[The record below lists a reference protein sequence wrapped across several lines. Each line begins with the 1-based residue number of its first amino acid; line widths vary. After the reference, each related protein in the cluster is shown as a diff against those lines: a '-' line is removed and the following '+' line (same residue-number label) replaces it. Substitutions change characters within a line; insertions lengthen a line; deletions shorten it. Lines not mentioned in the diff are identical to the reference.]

1 MLNVLS
7 VFYGIIF
14 LFCIFFI
21 LTKQTY
27 YNKIVFL
34 PKLILLFLAFVF
46 ILLSFFYTNIYIDK
60 YIVPI
65 LFLINICW
73 AIYASITFKN
83 INIWR
88 RIMGIFLILFP
99 LLIVDFSRLEIKKGL
114 FINPDKNWIYLHTF
128 FLLLWYIL
136 SGVIKN
142 YSRLILS
149 LVLLYPLLFPIEQWG
164 IHRVGMLNFA
174 VFMANYFDLTH
185 KN

>member
-1 MLNVLS
+1 NIYMLNVLS

-164 IHRVGMLNFA
+164 I
-174 VFMANYFDLTH
+174 
-185 KN
+185 